1 MVFFKFEFVP
11 LQKLLERP
19 PVGKPCSSYTNV
31 LLEPEI
37 LNLMFDSVSFPVM
50 RFFGLIWFDAADVMW
65 STLHQFVYQ
74 LVGLS
79 LKQTGRISVQ
89 LMSSLSY

>member
-1 MVFFKFEFVP
+1 
-11 LQKLLERP
+11 
-19 PVGKPCSSYTNV
+19 
-31 LLEPEI
+31 
-37 LNLMFDSVSFPVM
+37 MFDSVSFPVM

-79 LKQTGRISVQ
+79 LKQTGPISVQ